1 MKKYSSDK
9 SINNLVYQIIKNEGW
24 EEYRHGRHLI
34 LLSPNG
40 RKLTVPGSPS
50 DQRAFYNFKS
60 DVRRLQGD

>member
-9 SINNLVYQIIKNEGW
+9 NINNFVHQIIKYNGW
-24 EEYRHGRHLI
+24 EKYRHRRHLI
-34 LLSPNG
+34 LLSPYG

-60 DVRRLQGD
+60 DVRRLQGG